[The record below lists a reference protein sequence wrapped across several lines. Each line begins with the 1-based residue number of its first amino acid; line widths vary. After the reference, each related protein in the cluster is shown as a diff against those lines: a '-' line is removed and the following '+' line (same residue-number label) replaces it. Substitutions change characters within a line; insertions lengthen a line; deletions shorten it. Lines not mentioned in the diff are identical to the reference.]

1 MNGKYRYSLILV
13 MGLWLGGMG
22 STTALDFGELVD
34 LGNLCKSH
42 VNEIKWAK
50 QVY

>member
-1 MNGKYRYSLILV
+1 MNGNYRYSFMLV
-13 MGLWLGGMG
+13 IVLWFGGMG
-22 STTALDFGELVD
+22 LTTALDFGELVD